1 MSAGTAAR
9 IVPTTV
15 TRIADLD
22 SQASSVVP
30 IGRERWGTG
39 DYVVAR
45 VREMSRALRQVELP
59 NGRMADIARGELV
72 MGALGRRAATLEAV
86 GDWRDVTDD
95 GVMHLLTSAGLM
107 GRATSVSP
115 FLPPLVALEYVGHL
129 HLHGE
134 LSRMTDWVVP
144 APHGARF
151 DLPVVLVIGTSMSA
165 GKTESAKVAVAQLR
179 DLGLGVVGAKLTG
192 AARYRDP
199 LAMWD
204 AGATA
209 VLDFV
214 DAGLPSTAVP
224 TDDYVRAMGTLLAR
238 MGSVGADVA
247 VIEAGASPMEEY
259 NGAALAE
266 IIGPHVC
273 FTLLCASDPYAVAG
287 LMDAFGTK
295 PDLVAGGAA
304 NTTAGAALV
313 ERLTGLTALNLA
325 DPGTHAELRR
335 RLDSS
340 LPASAHA
347 SAATEFGRT
356 VAVGDDGIEK
366 GCP

>member
-9 IVPTTV
+9 FTPTTV

-22 SQASSVVP
+22 NHRTNVIP
-30 IGRERWGTG
+30 IGRDRWATG

-45 VREMSRALRQVELP
+45 VRAVSRSLRQVELP
-59 NGRMADIARGELV
+59 SGRMAEVALGELV
-72 MGALGRRAATLEAV
+72 IGALGRRAATLEAV
-86 GDWRDVTDD
+86 GDWRDVGDD

-115 FLPPLVALEYVGHL
+115 FLAGLVALDYVGHL
-129 HLHGE
+129 HLDGRP
-134 LSRMTDWVVP
+134 SRMSDWVMP
-144 APHGARF
+144 APPGAGDF

-165 GKTESAKVAVAQLR
+165 GKTESAKVAVARLR
-179 DLGLGVVGAKLTG
+179 DLGHTVVGAKLTG

-209 VLDFV
+209 VFDFI

-224 TDDYVRAMGTLLAR
+224 EADYVAAIRLVLAR
-238 MGSVGADVA
+238 MGSCGADVA
-247 VIEAGASPMEEY
+247 VIEAGASPLEEY
-259 NGAALAE
+259 NGAALARL
-266 IIGPHVC
+266 IGGRVC

-287 LMDAFGTK
+287 LIAAFGSA

-304 NTTAGAALV
+304 NTTAGVALV
-313 ERLTGLTALNLA
+313 ERLTGLRALNLQ
-325 DPGTHAELRR
+325 DPCTHVELQRMLAG
-335 RLDSS
+335 RL
-340 LPASAHA
+340 
-347 SAATEFGRT
+347 
-356 VAVGDDGIEK
+356 
-366 GCP
+366 

>member
-1 MSAGTAAR
+1 MSTGTAAR

-22 SQASSVVP
+22 SEASSVVP
-30 IGRERWGTG
+30 IGRERWATG

-45 VREMSRALRQVELP
+45 VRDVSRALRQVELP
-59 NGRMADIARGELV
+59 NGRMADITRGELV
-72 MGALGRRAATLEAV
+72 IGALGRRAATLEAV

-95 GVMHLLTSAGLM
+95 GLMHLLTSAGLM

-115 FLPPLVALEYVGHL
+115 FLAPLVSLEYVGHL

-134 LSRMTDWVVP
+134 ISRMSDWVVAAP
-144 APHGARF
+144 ASARF

-179 DLGLGVVGAKLTG
+179 DLGHSVVGAKLTG

-224 TDDYVRAMGTLLAR
+224 VDDYVPAVETVLAR
-238 MGSVGADVA
+238 MGCVGADVA

-266 IIGPHVC
+266 LIGSRVC

-287 LMDAFGTK
+287 LVDAFGTK

-304 NTTAGAALV
+304 NTSAGVALV
-313 ERLTGLTALNLA
+313 ERLTGLTSLNLA
-325 DPGTHAELRR
+325 DPGTHAELRA
-335 RLDSS
+335 RL
-340 LPASAHA
+340 ASALA
-347 SAATEFGRT
+347 SLR
-356 VAVGDDGIEK
+356 
-366 GCP
+366 P

>member
-9 IVPTTV
+9 IIPTTV
-15 TRIADLD
+15 TRIADID
-22 SQASSVVP
+22 SAATSVLP
-30 IGRERWGTG
+30 IPRSRWATG

-45 VREMSRALRQVELP
+45 VRDFSRALREVELP
-59 NGRMADIARGELV
+59 NGRMAGVTRGELV

-86 GDWRDVTDD
+86 GGWRDVTDD
-95 GVMHLLTSAGLM
+95 GQMHLLTSAGLM

-115 FLPPLVALEYVGHL
+115 FLPRLMSLEYVGHL

-134 LSRMTDWVVP
+134 PSRMRDWVVP
-144 APHGARF
+144 APAGSRF

-165 GKTESAKVAVAQLR
+165 GKTESAKVVVSLLR
-179 DLGLGVVGAKLTG
+179 DLGHVVVGAKLTG

-204 AGATA
+204 AGAAA
-209 VLDFV
+209 VYDFV

-224 TDDYVRAMGTLLAR
+224 THDYVAAISTVLAR
-238 MGSVGADVA
+238 MGSVGAGVA

-259 NGAALAE
+259 NGAALADL
-266 IIGPHVC
+266 IGDHIT

-287 LMDAFGTK
+287 LMDAFGAK

-304 NTTAGAALV
+304 NTTAGVALV
-313 ERLTGLTALNLA
+313 ERLTGVTALNLA
-325 DPGTHAELRR
+325 DPATHAPLRD
-335 RLDSS
+335 RLAAN
-340 LPASAHA
+340 LPPPGRSAS
-347 SAATEFGRT
+347 
-356 VAVGDDGIEK
+356 
-366 GCP
+366 